1 VRGLFDL
8 VIVLVVF
15 WFLFYVV
22 KAYFASKRDKRRV
35 SQEDESDSA
44 QLERLA
50 QLEERIRVLE
60 RIVTDEQFDV
70 KQRFKN
76 L

>member
-1 VRGLFDL
+1 MNPFEF
-8 VIVLVVF
+8 VIAIVF
-15 WFLFYVV
+15 LAFLGSTL
-22 KAYFASKRDKRRV
+22 KTYFESKRDDTRKKDADA
-35 SQEDESDSA
+35 DENLA
-44 QLERLA
+44 RLA

-60 RIVTDEQFDV
+60 RIVTDEQFDL

>member
-1 VRGLFDL
+1 MNPFEFVIAILIL
-8 VIVLVVF
+8 V
-15 WFLFYVV
+15 FLGNALKSYCG
-22 KAYFASKRDKRRV
+22 SKRGETRKKDA
-35 SQEDESDSA
+35 EDDA
-44 QLERLA
+44 NLERLA

-60 RIVTDEQFDV
+60 RIVTDEQLDL